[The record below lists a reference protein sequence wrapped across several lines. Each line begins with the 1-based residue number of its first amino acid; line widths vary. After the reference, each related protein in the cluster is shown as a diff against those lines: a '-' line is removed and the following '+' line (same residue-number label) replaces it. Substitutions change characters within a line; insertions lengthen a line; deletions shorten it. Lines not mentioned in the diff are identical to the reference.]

1 MSSLLCGK
9 PACMLLW
16 HRRWYT
22 PPARHCYSDLN
33 AMCWLELMFPECTTV
48 FSLESLLWVSALI
61 MFLLLSPQTLQ
72 WVSREYSDTG
82 GSDFSASEA
91 AYGRLTLGSP
101 AGMSTRIYVC
111 LQWWKLL
118 LLFFFVSLKILTP
131 FTSIDQKISPNKGR
145 ASLQRGLLVWQRRS
159 GVTLET
165 TLTEHSVARTSRCC
179 IVVIEKNKNKKK
191 QQMQERV
198 LTACSACTKFPS
210 LLQKL
215 DFSRQAASLMCTPMC
230 HCVNNY

>member
-1 MSSLLCGK
+1 MAVIAQLDKLHPMQSCLRCYAGHRHACYYGTEDGVRLLPGIVS
-9 PACMLLW
+9 PILMQ
-16 HRRWYT
+16 RF
-22 PPARHCYSDLN
+22 
-33 AMCWLELMFPECTTV
+33 WLELMFPECTTV

-118 LLFFFVSLKILTP
+118 LFFFFRFSQNP
-131 FTSIDQKISPNKGR
+131 
-145 ASLQRGLLVWQRRS
+145 
-159 GVTLET
+159 
-165 TLTEHSVARTSRCC
+165 HSFHIHRPEN
-179 IVVIEKNKNKKK
+179 IPKEKA
-191 QQMQERV
+191 ERV
-198 LTACSACTKFPS
+198 YKEVCQC
-210 LLQKL
+210 
-215 DFSRQAASLMCTPMC
+215 DGEGRGWRWR
-230 HCVNNY
+230 HH

>member
-1 MSSLLCGK
+1 MSSLLCGR

-16 HRRWYT
+16 HRRWCT
-22 PPARHCYSDLN
+22 PPARHCFSDLR

-118 LLFFFVSLKILTP
+118 LFFFSFLSK
-131 FTSIDQKISPNKGR
+131 S
-145 ASLQRGLLVWQRRS
+145 
-159 GVTLET
+159 
-165 TLTEHSVARTSRCC
+165 
-179 IVVIEKNKNKKK
+179 
-191 QQMQERV
+191 
-198 LTACSACTKFPS
+198 S
-210 LLQKL
+210 LLSHLSTRKYPKIKAESVYKEVCQC
-215 DFSRQAASLMCTPMC
+215 DGEDRGWHWRQ
-230 HCVNNY
+230 H

>member
-1 MSSLLCGK
+1 MAVIAQLDKLHPMQSCLRCYAGHPHACYYGTEDGVRLLPGIVS
-9 PACMLLW
+9 PILMQ
-16 HRRWYT
+16 RF
-22 PPARHCYSDLN
+22 
-33 AMCWLELMFPECTTV
+33 WLELMFPECTTV

-118 LLFFFVSLKILTP
+118 LFFFFSFLSKSSLLSHPSTRKYP
-131 FTSIDQKISPNKGR
+131 KRKGR
-145 ASLQRGLLVWQRRS
+145 ASLQRGLPVWRRRS

-165 TLTEHSVARTSRCC
+165 SLTEHSVARTSRCS
-179 IVVIEKNKNKKK
+179 IVVIGRTKTKKNSKCCFW
-191 QQMQERV
+191 QRV
-198 LTACSACTKFPS
+198 QRAQSC
-210 LLQKL
+210 
-215 DFSRQAASLMCTPMC
+215 R
-230 HCVNNY
+230 HCCRN

>member
-1 MSSLLCGK
+1 MSSLLCGR

-16 HRRWYT
+16 HRRWCT
-22 PPARHCYSDLN
+22 PPARHCFSDLR

-118 LLFFFVSLKILTP
+118 LFFFLFSQNPHSFHIYRPENIPKWRP
-131 FTSIDQKISPNKGR
+131 SQFTKRFASVTEKVGGDTGDNTNR
-145 ASLQRGLLVWQRRS
+145 AQ
-159 GVTLET
+159 
-165 TLTEHSVARTSRCC
+165 CC
-179 IVVIEKNKNKKK
+179 QDVKV
-191 QQMQERV
+191 
-198 LTACSACTKFPS
+198 
-210 LLQKL
+210 
-215 DFSRQAASLMCTPMC
+215 
-230 HCVNNY
+230 

>member
-1 MSSLLCGK
+1 MSSLLCGR

-16 HRRWYT
+16 HRRWRT
-22 PPARHCYSDLN
+22 PPARHCFSDLN

-48 FSLESLLWVSALI
+48 FSWESLLWVSALI

-118 LLFFFVSLKILTP
+118 LFFFVSLKILAP
-131 FTSIDQKISPNKGR
+131 FTSIDQKISQNKGR
-145 ASLQRGLLVWQRRS
+145 ASLQRGLLVWRRRS
-159 GVTLET
+159 RVTLET
-165 TLTEHSVARTSRCC
+165 TLTEHSVARTSRCG
-179 IVVIEKNKNKKK
+179 IVVIEKTKTKKSVRK
-191 QQMQERV
+191 VSVIAAETRFQQTSCILNVYTNVPLCQ
-198 LTACSACTKFPS
+198 
-210 LLQKL
+210 
-215 DFSRQAASLMCTPMC
+215 
-230 HCVNNY
+230 